1 MELARSRILMGEES
15 ETPLGPGAVFTEA
28 PGLVTGGNTN
38 WPLPPGTP
46 RASGMAKDGSP
57 RTLLRVQDS
66 PLFEPE
72 PPSLPESGVP
82 WQQEEGVTFAGA
94 LDSGTK
100 TENAQQAL
108 ATHGEKESLR
118 ESYHSLPSSIHSS
131 RSPSVRRDFFSI
143 SPSSA
148 QSRPGV
154 QRACTESTGSL
165 TSPDRI
171 HVTVIPER
179 QGLIFKH
186 VKFHIQCPQVRSPF
200 LNERSVFAI

>member
-1 MELARSRILMGEES
+1 MGEES

-72 PPSLPESGVP
+72 PLSLPESGVP
-82 WQQEEGVTFAGA
+82 WQQGEGVTFA
-94 LDSGTK
+94 DSGTR

-118 ESYHSLPSSIHSS
+118 ENYHSLPSSIHSS
-131 RSPSVRRDFFSI
+131 RSPSVRRDFFST

-154 QRACTESTGSL
+154 QRTCN
-165 TSPDRI
+165 SPDRI

-179 QGLIFKH
+179 QGLIFKY

-200 LNERSVFAI
+200 LNE